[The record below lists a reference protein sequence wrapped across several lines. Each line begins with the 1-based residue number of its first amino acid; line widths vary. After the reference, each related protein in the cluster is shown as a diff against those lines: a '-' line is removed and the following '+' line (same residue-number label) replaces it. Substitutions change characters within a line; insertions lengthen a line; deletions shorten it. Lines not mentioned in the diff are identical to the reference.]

1 MKNFTRLKG
10 WSLWMIVRAKYASKR
25 GYKKM
30 TEYHAY
36 LLYEHG
42 LKNED
47 DVILEILKGLSA
59 EERKRIIK
67 AASKLKSEGKI
78 NLITWRNLNFFARL
92 RQIIEL
98 LFGAIACFY

>member
-1 MKNFTRLKG
+1 MNQLFGLQHRRSENESIFEIYLKDRKFFWDFQNFPDLFSFFASGWFMTRT
-10 WSLWMIVRAKYASKR
+10 SPRDTA
-25 GYKKM
+25 
-30 TEYHAY
+30 EYNAY

-67 AASKLKSEGKI
+67 AASKLKS
-78 NLITWRNLNFFARL
+78 
-92 RQIIEL
+92 
-98 LFGAIACFY
+98 